1 VQVFLIRRSAVAATA
16 HELDVALMR
25 LRAFEGLAAARSARW
40 LHSYALREAD
50 GRLGLA
56 CVFEADGP
64 GALQA
69 HARITRLPVT
79 EVLPVTLRIE
89 MHALGST
96 PGSTHVHLI
105 RRRRLCPAWAD
116 AAFGEARL
124 RQLVDTETADGTR
137 WLRSYVVRDNDG
149 TLGSLCLHQG
159 TDQQA
164 VRDLAVVEGD
174 MGAETPPDAI
184 TPVLGCVIFRKALL
198 SLPAVIDAGPPT
210 PGAAASSGPVRPRSP
225 RGAA

>member
-1 VQVFLIRRSAVAATA
+1 VQVFLIRRSAVATTA

-56 CVFEADGP
+56 CVFEADGLD
-64 GALQA
+64 ALQV

-79 EVLPVTLRIE
+79 EVLPVTMRIE
-89 MHALGST
+89 MHALEST
-96 PGSTHVHLI
+96 RVHLI
-105 RRRRLCPAWAD
+105 RRRRLCSTWAD
-116 AAFGEARL
+116 AAFGEERL
-124 RQLVDTETADGTR
+124 RRLVDTETPDGAR
-137 WLRSYVVRDNDG
+137 WLRSYVVRDDDG

-159 TDQQA
+159 TDVQSFGD
-164 VRDLAVVEGD
+164 RAVVEDD
-174 MGAETPPDAI
+174 MGAQTPPDAI
-184 TPVLGCVIFRKALL
+184 TPVLGCVIFRKALPFA
-198 SLPAVIDAGPPT
+198 PAGIDPGPPT
-210 PGAAASSGPVRPRSP
+210 PDAAASSGVARPRSP